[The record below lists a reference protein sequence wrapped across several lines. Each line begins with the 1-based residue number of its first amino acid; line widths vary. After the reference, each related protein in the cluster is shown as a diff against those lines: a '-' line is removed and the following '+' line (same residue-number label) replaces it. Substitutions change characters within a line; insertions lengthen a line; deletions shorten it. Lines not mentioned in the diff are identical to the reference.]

1 MQRRSLKHAEWGIIL
16 LQRKF
21 RQRRLDKEQ
30 RRAKEKQQEQ
40 DKLVL
45 EQKRISEFR
54 SSMKKQ
60 LKMLESV
67 PAREVNLYMADQ
79 QVQAASKIQAA
90 FRGMVARKRVNER
103 RNKVMRDRAAV
114 TIQRQFRRYQKRL
127 ADSKTPYPVVPG
139 LTDSR
144 RAELQNAIADRR
156 QKYPPKHRTQDEL
169 QELHDKAFSLLANHM
184 LSNMKI
190 RKTEQRR
197 EGLLARLNVDADQL
211 LAAPKLH
218 QVSPDSLDAF
228 TSRSAPVI
236 TRAQQCHNED
246 MRRLKLPWW
255 KKLWDEDDAERNDD
269 KEKAEDIEQ
278 LNF

>member
-90 FRGMVARKRVNER
+90 FRGMVARKRVNEQ
-103 RNKVMRDRAAV
+103 RNEVMRDRAAI
-114 TIQRQFRRYQKRL
+114 TIQRQVTVTWEKCLWFSDTS
-127 ADSKTPYPVVPG
+127 DSEKNPNTPNNLRPSG
-139 LTDSR
+139 
-144 RAELQNAIADRR
+144 
-156 QKYPPKHRTQDEL
+156 H
-169 QELHDKAFSLLANHM
+169 
-184 LSNMKI
+184 
-190 RKTEQRR
+190 
-197 EGLLARLNVDADQL
+197 
-211 LAAPKLH
+211 
-218 QVSPDSLDAF
+218 
-228 TSRSAPVI
+228 
-236 TRAQQCHNED
+236 
-246 MRRLKLPWW
+246 
-255 KKLWDEDDAERNDD
+255 
-269 KEKAEDIEQ
+269 
-278 LNF
+278 